1 MIHRNLIAGAAL
13 LLIGLVA
20 STARSDEPKPGEQ
33 VARETTVKTEG
44 GEVTIRYWLYLPAEY
59 RSTDKYPFV
68 LFLHGAGER
77 GTDMELVKVW
87 GPPRLV
93 KEGKDFPFI
102 LVSPQCPLGEWWNI
116 EALDQLVQ
124 KLRSELPIDTRRCY
138 VTGLSMGGFGTWR
151 LLARNPDLFA
161 AAVPICG
168 GGDEKDAA
176 KLVDIPIWA
185 FHGDQDTAVPLEAS
199 QKMVNAIKEAG
210 GTKVKLTVYEGVGH
224 NSWSP
229 TYNNPEVYEWLLGHV
244 KSAE

>member
-1 MIHRNLIAGAAL
+1 MTFEHVLLAAL
-13 LLIGLVA
+13 LLVGMTVSVSRA
-20 STARSDEPKPGEQ
+20 DDPKPGEQ
-33 VARETTVKTEG
+33 VAQQTTVTTSN
-44 GEVTIRYWLYLPAEY
+44 GEITVRYWLYLPEDYSAD
-59 RSTDKYPFV
+59 TKYPFV

-87 GPPRLV
+87 GPPLQV

-102 LVSPQCPLGEWWNI
+102 LVSPQCPADQYWDI

-124 KLRSELPIDTRRCY
+124 RLSSDLPIDPRRRY

-151 LLARNPDLFA
+151 LLARNPQLFA
-161 AAVPICG
+161 AAVPVCG
-168 GGDEKDAA
+168 GGDVVDAG
-176 KLVDIPIWA
+176 KLVEIPIWA
-185 FHGDQDTAVPLEAS
+185 FHGDQDQAVLLEES
-199 QKMVNAIKEAG
+199 QKMVDAVKKAG

-229 TYNNPEVYEWLLGHV
+229 TYDNPEVYEWLLSHQ